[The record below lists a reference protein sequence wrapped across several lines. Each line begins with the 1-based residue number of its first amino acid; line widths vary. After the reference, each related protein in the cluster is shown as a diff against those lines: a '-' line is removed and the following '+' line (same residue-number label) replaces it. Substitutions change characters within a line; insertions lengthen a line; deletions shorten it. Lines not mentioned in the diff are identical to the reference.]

1 MVPEK
6 ITNSIKYIGKNIKPY
21 WPTVAVASAELI
33 FRPLFTMMDKKSPE
47 ETKKY
52 TALREAVTELIAA
65 PTYLVVPILAAKGSN
80 LLKNA
85 DPKTVKMAKHNLQI
99 LGTWTAAL
107 VVIPGLCSAVVK
119 PFTDKIY
126 NKKNNSKEEPARL
139 DVTSNS
145 IELEP
150 VKNPITQTGNIT
162 KYSPAYQV
170 NLANFANSN
179 LKVGG

>member
-1 MVPEK
+1 MVPDK
-6 ITNSIKYIGKNIKPY
+6 ITNCIKYIGKNIKPY

-33 FRPLFTMMDKKSPE
+33 FRPMFTMMDKKSPS

-52 TALREAVTELIAA
+52 TALREAVTEIIAA

-85 DPKTVKMAKHNLQI
+85 DAKTIKMAKHNLQI

-126 NKKNNSKEEPARL
+126 NKKDKHKNDPARL
-139 DVTSNS
+139 DVTSETME
-145 IELEP
+145 IEP
-150 VKNPITQTGNIT
+150 IKTPITQTGNISKNKPIYPVSLSHFT
-162 KYSPAYQV
+162 
-170 NLANFANSN
+170 NSN
-179 LKVGG
+179 MKVGG

>member
-1 MVPEK
+1 MSLK
-6 ITNSIKYIGKNIKPY
+6 NSLIYIGKNIKPY

-33 FRPLFTMMDKKSPE
+33 FRPLFTMMDRKSPA

-52 TALREAVTELIAA
+52 TALREGITELIAA
-65 PTYLVVPILAAKGSN
+65 PTYLIVPVLAAKGSN

-107 VVIPGLCSAVVK
+107 VVIPGLCSAIVK

-126 NKKNNSKEEPARL
+126 NKKNNNESTKLDITSKTPE
-139 DVTSNS
+139 
-145 IELEP
+145 IEVP
-150 VKNPITQTGNIT
+150 KTPISQTGNVSKIT
-162 KYSPAYQV
+162 TNYPVSI
-170 NLANFANSN
+170 ANFSNSGM
-179 LKVGG
+179 KVGG

>member
-1 MVPEK
+1 MTLK
-6 ITNSIKYIGKNIKPY
+6 NSLIYTENNIKPY

-33 FRPLFTMMDKKSPE
+33 FRPLFTMMDKKSPS

-52 TALREAVTELIAA
+52 TALREGITELIAA

-107 VVIPGLCSAVVK
+107 VVIPGLCSAIVK

-126 NKKNNSKEEPARL
+126 NKKGKSEPAKL
-139 DVTSNS
+139 DVTSKTPD
-145 IELEP
+145 IEIQ
-150 VKNPITQTGNIT
+150 KTPISQTGNVSKIT
-162 KYSPAYQV
+162 PNYQV
-170 NLANFANSN
+170 NMANFSNSGM
-179 LKVGG
+179 KVGG

>member
-1 MVPEK
+1 MSLK
-6 ITNSIKYIGKNIKPY
+6 NSLIYIGKNIKPH

-33 FRPLFTMMDKKSPE
+33 FRPLFTMMDKKSPS

-52 TALREAVTELIAA
+52 TALREGITELIAA

-107 VVIPGLCSAVVK
+107 VVIPGLCSAIVK

-126 NKKNNSKEEPARL
+126 NKKGKSEPAKL
-139 DVTSNS
+139 DVTSKTPD
-145 IELEP
+145 IEIQ
-150 VKNPITQTGNIT
+150 KTPISQTGNVSKIT
-162 KYSPAYQV
+162 PNYQV
-170 NLANFANSN
+170 NMANFSNSGM
-179 LKVGG
+179 KVGG

>member
-1 MVPEK
+1 MVPDK

-126 NKKNNSKEEPARL
+126 NKKEKNEPAKL
-139 DVTSNS
+139 DITSQTTE
-145 IELEP
+145 IKP
-150 VKNPITQTGNIT
+150 VKTPITQTGNLSKFMPVQPVGIHN
-162 KYSPAYQV
+162 Y
-170 NLANFANSN
+170 ANSN